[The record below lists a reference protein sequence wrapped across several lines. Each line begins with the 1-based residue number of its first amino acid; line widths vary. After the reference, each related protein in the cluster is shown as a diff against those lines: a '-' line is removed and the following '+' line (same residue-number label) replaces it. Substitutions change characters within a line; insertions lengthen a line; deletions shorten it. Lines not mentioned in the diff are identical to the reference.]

1 VRGVD
6 KHAPFHA
13 VTTLE
18 SQLDAFLTERRFQTI
33 LLIGF
38 AALAALI
45 APTGIYGLVAYT
57 IAMRTRDI
65 GIRMA
70 AGASAGTIF
79 GMFVPEGLKLSRGGL
94 AVGVIGTLCIGR
106 AALL

>member
-6 KHAPFHA
+6 KHAPFYA

-45 APTGIYGLVAYT
+45 AATGIYGLVAYT

-79 GMFVPEGLKLSRGGL
+79 GMFVREGLSSAGADWRSG
-94 AVGVIGTLCIGR
+94 
-106 AALL
+106 